1 MGRIFS
7 ISTCWAVIDVIM
19 NKLMMYLLNIVDF
32 ICTLRGKNLHKF
44 VCHMISLKF
53 PIICLL
59 FCCQTIAK
67 DINITD
73 LKVEVKKNG
82 VFLKIRSNKSIPK
95 SAVTGWYSDNGWF
108 YVTIMNA
115 FIDTNLVE
123 NIKYPAPVKK
133 IIVHNLE
140 ESVQIS
146 LAVPIIE
153 THEFLWYGNPR
164 ELLVSL
170 RFPPESITPVFA
182 EAKLN
187 NKRNVNLES
196 ELNYS
201 RIRNAALLIGVSLSV
216 AGVVASDGQ
225 EALGWELPT
234 GLGLLIVTYIYDRYI
249 RIDK

>member
-1 MGRIFS
+1 
-7 ISTCWAVIDVIM
+7 
-19 NKLMMYLLNIVDF
+19 
-32 ICTLRGKNLHKF
+32 
-44 VCHMISLKF
+44 MISLKF

-82 VFLKIRSNKSIPK
+82 VFLKIHSNKSIPK
-95 SAVTGWYSDNGWF
+95 GTVTGWYSGNGWF

-201 RIRNAALLIGVSLSV
+201 RMRNAALLIGSSLSI
-216 AGVVASDGQ
+216 AGIVDSDGQ
-225 EALGWELPT
+225 GSIGWELPT
-234 GLGLLIVTYIYDRYI
+234 GLGLLIAIYMYDRYI
-249 RIDK
+249 KFDK

>member
-1 MGRIFS
+1 
-7 ISTCWAVIDVIM
+7 
-19 NKLMMYLLNIVDF
+19 
-32 ICTLRGKNLHKF
+32 
-44 VCHMISLKF
+44 MISLKV
-53 PIICLL
+53 PTICLL

-95 SAVTGWYSDNGWF
+95 GAVTGWYSDNGWF

-115 FIDTNLVE
+115 FIDTNLIE
-123 NIKYPAPVKK
+123 NINRPAPVKK
-133 IIVHNLE
+133 ILVHNSE

-153 THEFLWYGNPR
+153 THEFLWHGNPR

-170 RFPPESITPVFA
+170 RFPLESITPVFA
-182 EAKLN
+182 EEKLN

-196 ELNYS
+196 ELNYFK
-201 RIRNAALLIGVSLSV
+201 IRNAVLLIGSSLSV
-216 AGVVASDGQ
+216 AGIAASDGQ
-225 EALGWELPT
+225 DSIVWELPT
-234 GLGLLIVTYIYDRYI
+234 GLGLLIGIYIYDRYI
-249 RIDK
+249 KFNK

>member
-1 MGRIFS
+1 
-7 ISTCWAVIDVIM
+7 
-19 NKLMMYLLNIVDF
+19 
-32 ICTLRGKNLHKF
+32 
-44 VCHMISLKF
+44 MISLKF

-82 VFLKIRSNKSIPK
+82 IFLKIRSNKSIPK

-201 RIRNAALLIGVSLSV
+201 RMRNAALLIGSSLSI
-216 AGVVASDGQ
+216 AGIVDSDGQ
-225 EALGWELPT
+225 DSMGWELPT
-234 GLGLLIVTYIYDRYI
+234 GLGLLIVTYMYDRYI
-249 RIDK
+249 KFNK

>member
-1 MGRIFS
+1 MKMIR
-7 ISTCWAVIDVIM
+7 
-19 NKLMMYLLNIVDF
+19 LRMYLLNIVDF
-32 ICTLRGKNLHKF
+32 IRTLKGENLHKLIY
-44 VCHMISLKF
+44 HMNSLKF

-59 FCCQTIAK
+59 FCCQTMAK

-73 LKVEVKKNG
+73 LQVEVKKNG
-82 VFLKIRSNKSIPK
+82 IFLKIHSDKPIPENT
-95 SAVTGWYSDNGWF
+95 VTGWFSDNGWF
-108 YVTIMNA
+108 YATIMNA
-115 FIDTNLVE
+115 YIDTNLVE
-123 NIKYPAPVKK
+123 RIKYPAPVQN
-133 IIVHNLE
+133 IIVHNSA

-153 THEFLWYGNPR
+153 THEFLWSGNPR

-170 RFPPESITPVFA
+170 RFPLDSLKPVFA
-182 EAKLN
+182 DAKPIG
-187 NKRNVNLES
+187 KPNVNLES

-249 RIDK
+249 QIDE

>member
-1 MGRIFS
+1 
-7 ISTCWAVIDVIM
+7 
-19 NKLMMYLLNIVDF
+19 
-32 ICTLRGKNLHKF
+32 
-44 VCHMISLKF
+44 MISLKF

-170 RFPPESITPVFA
+170 RFPLESITPVFA

-201 RIRNAALLIGVSLSV
+201 RMRNAALLIGSSLSI
-216 AGVVASDGQ
+216 AGIVDSDGQ
-225 EALGWELPT
+225 GSIGWELPA
-234 GLGLLIVTYIYDRYI
+234 GLGLLIVTYMYDRYI
-249 RIDK
+249 KFNK

>member
-1 MGRIFS
+1 
-7 ISTCWAVIDVIM
+7 
-19 NKLMMYLLNIVDF
+19 
-32 ICTLRGKNLHKF
+32 
-44 VCHMISLKF
+44 MISLKF

-82 VFLKIRSNKSIPK
+82 VFLKIHSNKSIPK
-95 SAVTGWYSDNGWF
+95 GTVTGWYSDNGWF
-108 YVTIMNA
+108 YATIMNA
-115 FIDTNLVE
+115 YIDTNLVE
-123 NIKYPAPVKK
+123 NIKHPEPVKK
-133 IIVHNLE
+133 IIVHNSE

-146 LAVPIIE
+146 LAVPTIE

-170 RFPPESITPVFA
+170 RFPLESITPVFA
-182 EAKLN
+182 ESKLN

-201 RIRNAALLIGVSLSV
+201 RMRNAALLIGSSLSI
-216 AGVVASDGQ
+216 AGIVDSDGQ
-225 EALGWELPT
+225 DSMGWELPT
-234 GLGLLIVTYIYDRYI
+234 GLGLLIVTYMYDRYI
-249 RIDK
+249 KFNK

>member
-1 MGRIFS
+1 
-7 ISTCWAVIDVIM
+7 
-19 NKLMMYLLNIVDF
+19 
-32 ICTLRGKNLHKF
+32 
-44 VCHMISLKF
+44 MISLKF

-201 RIRNAALLIGVSLSV
+201 RMRNAALLIGSSLSI
-216 AGVVASDGQ
+216 AGIVDSDGQ
-225 EALGWELPT
+225 GSIGWELPT
-234 GLGLLIVTYIYDRYI
+234 GLGLLIVTYMYDRYI
-249 RIDK
+249 KFNK

>member
-1 MGRIFS
+1 
-7 ISTCWAVIDVIM
+7 
-19 NKLMMYLLNIVDF
+19 
-32 ICTLRGKNLHKF
+32 
-44 VCHMISLKF
+44 MISLKF

-170 RFPPESITPVFA
+170 RFPLESITPVFA
-182 EAKLN
+182 ESKLN

-201 RIRNAALLIGVSLSV
+201 RMRNAALLIGSSLSI
-216 AGVVASDGQ
+216 AGIVDSDGQ
-225 EALGWELPT
+225 GSIGWELPT
-234 GLGLLIVTYIYDRYI
+234 GLGLLIVTYMYDRYI
-249 RIDK
+249 KFNK

>member
-1 MGRIFS
+1 M
-7 ISTCWAVIDVIM
+7 A
-19 NKLMMYLLNIVDF
+19 
-32 ICTLRGKNLHKF
+32 
-44 VCHMISLKF
+44 
-53 PIICLL
+53 
-59 FCCQTIAK
+59 Q
-67 DINITD
+67 DIKITD

-82 VFLKIRSNKSIPK
+82 IFLKIRSDEPIPENT
-95 SAVTGWYSDNGWF
+95 VTGWYSDNGWF
-108 YVTIMNA
+108 YVTIMNTS
-115 FIDTNLVE
+115 IDTNLVRRI
-123 NIKYPAPVKK
+123 NYPAP
-133 IIVHNLE
+133 IRTITFHNSA

-153 THEFLWYGNPR
+153 THEFLWPGNPR

-170 RFPPESITPVFA
+170 RFPLESLKPVFA
-182 EAKLN
+182 DAKPIG
-187 NKRNVNLES
+187 KPNVNLES

>member
-1 MGRIFS
+1 
-7 ISTCWAVIDVIM
+7 
-19 NKLMMYLLNIVDF
+19 
-32 ICTLRGKNLHKF
+32 
-44 VCHMISLKF
+44 MISLKF
-53 PIICLL
+53 SIICLL
-59 FCCQTIAK
+59 FCCQAIAK

-123 NIKYPAPVKK
+123 SIKHPALVKK
-133 IIVHNLE
+133 ILVHNSE

-170 RFPPESITPVFA
+170 RFPLESITPVFA
-182 EAKLN
+182 ESKVN

-201 RIRNAALLIGVSLSV
+201 RMRNAALLIGSSLAI
-216 AGVVASDGQ
+216 AGIVDSDGQ
-225 EALGWELPT
+225 DSIGWELPT
-234 GLGLLIVTYIYDRYI
+234 GLGLLIVTYMYDRYI
-249 RIDK
+249 KFNK

>member
-1 MGRIFS
+1 
-7 ISTCWAVIDVIM
+7 
-19 NKLMMYLLNIVDF
+19 
-32 ICTLRGKNLHKF
+32 
-44 VCHMISLKF
+44 MISLKF

-82 VFLKIRSNKSIPK
+82 VFLKIHSNKSIPK
-95 SAVTGWYSDNGWF
+95 GTVTGWYSDNGWF

-115 FIDTNLVE
+115 YIDTNLME
-123 NIKYPAPVKK
+123 NIKHPAPVKK
-133 IIVHNLE
+133 ILVHNSE

-146 LAVPIIE
+146 LGVPIIE
-153 THEFLWYGNPR
+153 THEFLWYGDPR

-170 RFPPESITPVFA
+170 RFPLDSLTPVFA
-182 EAKLN
+182 DAKPIG
-187 NKRNVNLES
+187 KPNVNLES
-196 ELNYS
+196 ELNFS
-201 RIRNAALLIGVSLSV
+201 RIRNASLLIGVSLSV

-225 EALGWELPT
+225 EALGWELLT
-234 GLGLLIVTYIYDRYI
+234 GFGLLIVTYIYDRYI

>member
-1 MGRIFS
+1 
-7 ISTCWAVIDVIM
+7 
-19 NKLMMYLLNIVDF
+19 
-32 ICTLRGKNLHKF
+32 
-44 VCHMISLKF
+44 MISLKF

-82 VFLKIRSNKSIPK
+82 IFLKIRSNKSIPK

-201 RIRNAALLIGVSLSV
+201 RMRNAALLIGSSLSI
-216 AGVVASDGQ
+216 AGIVDSDGQ
-225 EALGWELPT
+225 DSIGWELPT
-234 GLGLLIVTYIYDRYI
+234 GLGLLIVTYMYDRYI
-249 RIDK
+249 KFNK